1 MATLTDE
8 LSAVNTMLSSISE
21 TPVSTLLNTNN
32 VVDVSIA
39 IKLLARTSRA
49 FQAKGW
55 HFNTEYDYPITPD
68 IEGVIQLPA
77 TTLSVDIE
85 SKNHSNLDVV
95 QRGLRLYDKK
105 SKSFNIGKTVKVSIT
120 LLLDF
125 GDLPEIAKQYIEIR
139 ATRLFQQRMLGSDT
153 LDSFTMAEE
162 KAAWAQAMNEEGITA
177 EHNIFDSADTSAAL
191 MRNGGLSWG

>member
-21 TPVSTLLNTNN
+21 TPVNTLLNTNN

-68 IEGVIQLPA
+68 VDGYINLPA
-77 TTLSVDIE
+77 TTLSVDTE
-85 SKNHSNLDVV
+85 SINHGQMDVV
-95 QRGLRLYDKK
+95 QRGMRLYDRKAR
-105 SKSFNIGKTVKVSIT
+105 SYNLDQTVKVSIT

-125 GDLPEIAKQYIEIR
+125 SELPEIAKQYIEIR
-139 ATRLFQQRMLGSDT
+139 ATRLFQQKMLGSTT
-153 LDSFTMAEE
+153 LDSFTAEE
-162 KAAWAQAMNEEGITA
+162 ERNAWVQAMNEEGITA
-177 EHNIFDSADTSAAL
+177 DHNIFDNVGLASAI
-191 MRNGGLSWG
+191 MR

>member
-21 TPVSTLLNTNN
+21 TPVNTLLNTNN

-68 IEGVIQLPA
+68 VDGYINLPA
-77 TTLSVDIE
+77 TMLSVDTE
-85 SKNHSNLDVV
+85 SINHGQMDVV
-95 QRGLRLYDKK
+95 QRGMRLYDRKAR
-105 SKSFNIGKTVKVSIT
+105 SYNLDQTVKVSIT

-125 GDLPEIAKQYIEIR
+125 SELPEIAKQYIEIR
-139 ATRLFQQRMLGSDT
+139 ATRLFQQKMLGSTT
-153 LDSFTMAEE
+153 LDSFTAEE
-162 KAAWAQAMNEEGITA
+162 ERDAWVQAMNEEGITA
-177 EHNIFDSADTSAAL
+177 DHNIFDNVGLASAI
-191 MRNGGLSWG
+191 MR

>member
-21 TPVSTLLNTNN
+21 TPVNTLLNTNN

-68 IEGVIQLPA
+68 VDGYINLPA
-77 TTLSVDIE
+77 TTLSVDTE
-85 SKNHSNLDVV
+85 SINHGQMDVV
-95 QRGLRLYDKK
+95 QRGMRLYDRKAR
-105 SKSFNIGKTVKVSIT
+105 SYNLDQTVKVSIT

-125 GDLPEIAKQYIEIR
+125 SELPEIAKQYIEIR
-139 ATRLFQQRMLGSDT
+139 ATRLFQQKMLGSTT
-153 LDSFTMAEE
+153 LDSFTAEE
-162 KAAWAQAMNEEGITA
+162 ERDAWVQAMNEEGITA
-177 EHNIFDSADTSAAL
+177 DHNIFDNVGLASAI
-191 MRNGGLSWG
+191 MR